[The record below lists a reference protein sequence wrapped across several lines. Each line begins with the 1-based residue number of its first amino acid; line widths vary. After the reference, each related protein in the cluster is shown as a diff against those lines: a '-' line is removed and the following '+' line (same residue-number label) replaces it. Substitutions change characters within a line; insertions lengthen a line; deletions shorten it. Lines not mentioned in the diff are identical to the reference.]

1 MLRPSKM
8 SFIKIVF
15 RTTKYYHLRAFQN
28 IHFIS
33 HIIMKRGIGF
43 GKIGLNIGQM
53 KLGDKEEQLKE
64 DSEKGT
70 EAGFGSFGSFNNK
83 EKDRNEITNL
93 VNEEEKTEE
102 SDFVDDVNPDI
113 AKVMGFSGFSSTT
126 HKKGTDKL
134 TPKTKNTT
142 AVPTKKAQQFDVDSM
157 FAAVAKSAFEKN
169 FDQNQ
174 KLEEEGRAELESDY
188 VPRVGESTRTVKQ
201 SPSEKVSDNDSDND
215 NDSDDSDIVG
225 PAPPPPSDNTR
236 KPKSRVK
243 GDDDD
248 EDEEEEGERE
258 ETPVDR
264 IPHSHEVSLAHGD
277 KAITSLALDP
287 SGSRVISGGADY
299 ELKFWD
305 FAGEQI
311 LYKFGLVK
319 TVYSIFVL
327 LSLSNSITRECLLNV
342 VIYLTKYFVTY
353 KITIQRSEH

>member
-1 MLRPSKM
+1 
-8 SFIKIVF
+8 
-15 RTTKYYHLRAFQN
+15 
-28 IHFIS
+28 
-33 HIIMKRGIGF
+33 MKRGIGF

-53 KLGDKEEQLKE
+53 KLGDKDEKSKE
-64 DSEKGT
+64 DSEGGT
-70 EAGFGSFGSFNNK
+70 EAGFGSFGSFNKK
-83 EKDRNEITNL
+83 ETDRNEITNL
-93 VNEEEKTEE
+93 VHEEEKTED
-102 SDFVDDVNPDI
+102 SDFVDDVNPDL

-188 VPRVGESTRTVKQ
+188 VPIVGESSRTGKQ
-201 SPSEKVSDNDSDND
+201 SSVSERASDNDNDSD
-215 NDSDDSDIVG
+215 DSDDSDIVG

-236 KPKSRVK
+236 KPKSRVE
-243 GDDDD
+243 GDDD
-248 EDEEEEGERE
+248 EDEEGEEEEGERE

-305 FAGEQI
+305 FAGEPI
-311 LYKFGLVK
+311 LYTLVTLK
-319 TVYSIFVL
+319 TVNSLFVL
-327 LSLSNSITRECLLNV
+327 HLLSNLTTTEWVLNRLYYLIFKIMFCHSTTRMH
-342 VIYLTKYFVTY
+342 Y
-353 KITIQRSEH
+353 

>member
-1 MLRPSKM
+1 
-8 SFIKIVF
+8 
-15 RTTKYYHLRAFQN
+15 
-28 IHFIS
+28 
-33 HIIMKRGIGF
+33 MKRGIGF
-43 GKIGLNIGQM
+43 GKIGLNIGQI
-53 KLGDKEEQLKE
+53 KLSDKEDKSKE
-64 DSEKGT
+64 DS
-70 EAGFGSFGSFNNK
+70 EAGFGSFGSFNSK
-83 EKDRNEITNL
+83 AKDTNEITNL
-93 VNEEEKTEE
+93 VNEEEKREE

-134 TPKTKNTT
+134 TPKTQNTT

-188 VPRVGESTRTVKQ
+188 VPSVSKSSNRADKQ
-201 SPSEKVSDNDSDND
+201 TSNEKPSDNDSDD
-215 NDSDDSDIVG
+215 DSDDSDMVG
-225 PAPPPPSDNTR
+225 PAPPPPSGNT
-236 KPKSRVK
+236 KKSKSK
-243 GDDDD
+243 GDEDDDD
-248 EDEEEEGERE
+248 DEEEEGERE

-305 FAGEQI
+305 FAGEKMMNHLCTVQYCI
-311 LYKFGLVK
+311 LSCFKL
-319 TVYSIFVL
+319 
-327 LSLSNSITRECLLNV
+327 
-342 VIYLTKYFVTY
+342 
-353 KITIQRSEH
+353 KIKINL

>member
-1 MLRPSKM
+1 
-8 SFIKIVF
+8 
-15 RTTKYYHLRAFQN
+15 
-28 IHFIS
+28 
-33 HIIMKRGIGF
+33 MKRGIGF

-53 KLGDKEEQLKE
+53 KLGDKEDKSKD
-64 DSEKGT
+64 DSGGGS

-83 EKDRNEITNL
+83 AKDSNEITNL
-93 VNEEEKTEE
+93 VNEEENKEE

-126 HKKGTDKL
+126 HKKGSDKL
-134 TPKTKNTT
+134 TPKTQNTT

-157 FAAVAKSAFEKN
+157 FATVAKSAFEKN

-188 VPRVGESTRTVKQ
+188 VPRVSQSSQAVKQ
-201 SPSEKVSDNDSDND
+201 SSSEKPNEND
-215 NDSDDSDIVG
+215 NDSDDSDDSDMVG
-225 PAPPPPSDNTR
+225 PAPPPPSDNTK
-236 KPKSRVK
+236 KPMSKVK
-243 GDDDD
+243 DGDEDD
-248 EDEEEEGERE
+248 EEDEEEGERE

-305 FAGEQI
+305 FAGEETKENLLKVGYLEK
-311 LYKFGLVK
+311 LY
-319 TVYSIFVL
+319 
-327 LSLSNSITRECLLNV
+327 
-342 VIYLTKYFVTY
+342 
-353 KITIQRSEH
+353 

>member
-1 MLRPSKM
+1 
-8 SFIKIVF
+8 
-15 RTTKYYHLRAFQN
+15 
-28 IHFIS
+28 
-33 HIIMKRGIGF
+33 MKRGIGF

-53 KLGDKEEQLKE
+53 KLGDKEEKSKE
-64 DSEKGT
+64 DSGGA
-70 EAGFGSFGSFNNK
+70 EAGFGSFGSFTNK
-83 EKDRNEITNL
+83 GKDNNEITNL
-93 VNEEEKTEE
+93 VNEEEKAEE

-134 TPKTKNTT
+134 TPKTQNTT
-142 AVPTKKAQQFDVDSM
+142 AVPPKKAQQFDVESM

-188 VPRVGESTRTVKQ
+188 VPTVGQSSRTDKQ
-201 SPSEKVSDNDSDND
+201 SHKPSDEDNDSD
-215 NDSDDSDIVG
+215 DSDDSDIVG
-225 PAPPPPSDNTR
+225 PAPPPPADITK

-243 GDDDD
+243 DGDHDD
-248 EDEEEEGERE
+248 EDDEEEEVERE

-305 FAGEQI
+305 FAGKENAR
-311 LYKFGLVK
+311 G
-319 TVYSIFVL
+319 
-327 LSLSNSITRECLLNV
+327 C
-342 VIYLTKYFVTY
+342 
-353 KITIQRSEH
+353 

>member
-1 MLRPSKM
+1 
-8 SFIKIVF
+8 
-15 RTTKYYHLRAFQN
+15 
-28 IHFIS
+28 
-33 HIIMKRGIGF
+33 MKRGIGF

-53 KLGDKEEQLKE
+53 KLGDKEEQSKE
-64 DSEKGT
+64 DSEGGT

-83 EKDRNEITNL
+83 EKDINQITNL
-93 VNEEEKTEE
+93 INEEEKTEE

-126 HKKGTDKL
+126 HKKSTDKL

-188 VPRVGESTRTVKQ
+188 VPRVGESSRTGKQ
-201 SPSEKVSDNDSDND
+201 SSSSERASDND
-215 NDSDDSDIVG
+215 NDSDGSDDSDIVG
-225 PAPPPPSDNTR
+225 PAPPPPSNNTR
-236 KPKSRVK
+236 KPNRRIK
-243 GDDDD
+243 GDDD
-248 EDEEEEGERE
+248 EDEEEEEEGEEEGEGERE

-264 IPHSHEVSLAHGD
+264 IPHSHEVTLAHGD

-311 LYKFGLVK
+311 LYTLVTLK
-319 TVYSIFVL
+319 TVYIFVL
-327 LSLSNSITRECLLNV
+327 HLLSN
-342 VIYLTKYFVTY
+342 
-353 KITIQRSEH
+353 